1 MIPMLSDLPPG
12 AQAKI
17 RQALGLLGEALI
29 EIAGTARDEAA
40 QADLFS
46 PPITAVADIAA
57 TRVTPVRYDA
67 IPESQRTA
75 VRELAGTM
83 TCRQIAE
90 QLGIGENRVR
100 WIAQQGGF
108 TLKLAKT
115 APPSPQQVSQ
125 AVSPPAPVE
134 AAPLRTHGAVEAAE
148 SMDKTMPGR
157 AVPGPDETLLPS
169 SGSEPS
175 HGPFV
180 LTEQRLAELAQAGPV
195 SIGMDYARG
204 PDWSADPANIAT
216 ESEAHPS
223 TPPDAAA
230 APDATATDGAA
241 TPTAAPSLKTSEN
254 LPDAL
259 HSVTREPEA
268 ASPHAAS
275 EGEVAA
281 EAATSQT
288 DQRNQMIAEA
298 KQAVA
303 LRKPEAVR
311 PRMREPMRIAMQPVN
326 NDWVRLRHPDGRWLS
341 MDGLSWLDAKPSTR
355 DNAYICQRK
364 HLIAARAKFPLAR
377 ECDEI
382 AERPWSPRDIEWQRS
397 TT

>member
-29 EIAGTARDEAA
+29 EIAGRDKDEAA
-40 QADLFS
+40 QADLFA
-46 PPITAVADIAA
+46 PPATEVADIPS
-57 TRVTPVRYDA
+57 TQGKPVRYDA
-67 IPESQRTA
+67 IPESQKRA
-75 VRELAGTM
+75 VRELAGSM

-125 AVSPPAPVE
+125 AVPPPAPVE

-157 AVPGPDETLLPS
+157 AVPGPDETLFPS

-175 HGPFV
+175 Q
-180 LTEQRLAELAQAGPV
+180 TEVDADLEREELIEIQQ
-195 SIGMDYARG
+195 
-204 PDWSADPANIAT
+204 
-216 ESEAHPS
+216 SEAHPS

-268 ASPHAAS
+268 ASPHAAT

-288 DQRNQMIAEA
+288 DQRKQMIVEA
-298 KQAVA
+298 KQVVA

-326 NDWVRLRHPDGRWLS
+326 NDWVRQRHPDGRWLS

-382 AERPWSPRDIEWQRS
+382 AERPWSPRDIEWARS